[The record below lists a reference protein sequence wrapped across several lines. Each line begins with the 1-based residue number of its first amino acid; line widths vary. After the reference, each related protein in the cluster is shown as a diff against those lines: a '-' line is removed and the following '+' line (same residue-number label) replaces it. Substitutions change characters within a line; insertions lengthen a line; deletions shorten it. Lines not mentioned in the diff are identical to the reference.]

1 MEPQAGVS
9 EPAGHRR
16 GAGRHCGNRRPRCPL
31 QPPVTP
37 LVGRAEAVDGDTLRP
52 GDVRVRLTG
61 LDAPEPDQTCIDAGG
76 ASWPCGRQARGF
88 VAGLIEGQ
96 PVTCRPD
103 GRDRYR
109 SVLARCFVSGGD
121 LGTWVWAPAG
131 PSPTSTTGAHGPP
144 RHLGR
149 RVHVP
154 RRLAPQLWT
163 GTFQRLGVDQSVVP
177 VVRSN
182 SLTCAIELR

>member
-121 LGTWVWAPAG
+121 LGTSIVVAGWAVGDIDYALVEAGARTARRGIWAGAFMSPADWRRNCG
-131 PSPTSTTGAHGPP
+131 QEPSSVLEWIRA
-144 RHLGR
+144 
-149 RVHVP
+149 
-154 RRLAPQLWT
+154 W
-163 GTFQRLGVDQSVVP
+163 FQ
-177 VVRSN
+177 
-182 SLTCAIELR
+182 